1 MFTAKGYIPV
11 SVTWLTEKWLKWQS
25 VSQLMHLR
33 SKGCIHLN
41 SNQEFVAVE
50 TTVINYFLLHRNN
63 QEVKVP
69 HEATQCW
76 SQLTTRWAKNKGAA
90 GCCFCHL
97 LLELPEFFPFLE
109 DVGLH
114 IWQSLARLTF
124 TVFFFFFFPTSHFR
138 SLRTKSR
145 PSLSLSPSLILMW
158 HVNVNAKEMAQPE
171 SLGLEPQSGFSTFG
185 ISKSCFSINFLK
197 FRGIIWWWHLHFLQH
212 LPKFK
217 HAFQRR
223 WN

>member
-124 TVFFFFFFPTSHFR
+124 TVFFSFFFPPVTFAR
-138 SLRTKSR
+138 SELKAD
-145 PSLSLSPSLILMW
+145 PLSLSLSLSYFNVACKRKCQRDGTARIFRFGTSKWIFNLWNFQELLFNQFSEVQRNNLM
-158 HVNVNAKEMAQPE
+158 MT
-171 SLGLEPQSGFSTFG
+171 SSFSTA
-185 ISKSCFSINFLK
+185 SAKV
-197 FRGIIWWWHLHFLQH
+197 
-212 LPKFK
+212 
-217 HAFQRR
+217 
-223 WN
+223 